1 MITYTLDANDTLT
14 GVGGAWD
21 EFARE
26 NHGDGIIREYVVG
39 KPLFRFIQGAEV
51 VAIYKALFAKSRRE
65 QKPLSF
71 TFRCDAPSCRRKM
84 KFDIATAARTGG
96 SRCKRELSKA
106 HKRAEVR
113 LLDAEVPRTQG
124 HLTMCCICANVKSEG
139 GQWVAI
145 ETESTRLGLFRTGRH
160 SATIAFVL
168 SGMPGGAATG
178 CWKNPPDGA
187 RHRLTPLPRGGSM
200 VSCHH
205 LLAIT
210 QGVET

>member
-84 KFDIATAARTGG
+84 KFDIAPLPEQGISVQTRII
-96 SRCKRELSKA
+96 EA

-145 ETESTRLGLFRTGRH
+145 ETESTRLGLLERVAIPQLSH
-160 SATIAFVL
+160 SYCPECLAEQL
-168 SGMPGGAATG
+168 
-178 CWKNPPDGA
+178 
-187 RHRLTPLPRGGSM
+187 RLLEEP
-200 VSCHH
+200 
-205 LLAIT
+205 A
-210 QGVET
+210 